1 MNTLKIKLII
11 GKVYYKEKKFHSILY
26 FSNIKNHYK
35 FSFSKGSLTLTL
47 KIVFFGIVIISDLAI
62 AVTGV

>member
-1 MNTLKIKLII
+1 MNTLKIK
-11 GKVYYKEKKFHSILY
+11 KKNFVVFYI
-26 FSNIKNHYK
+26 FQNIKYYYK